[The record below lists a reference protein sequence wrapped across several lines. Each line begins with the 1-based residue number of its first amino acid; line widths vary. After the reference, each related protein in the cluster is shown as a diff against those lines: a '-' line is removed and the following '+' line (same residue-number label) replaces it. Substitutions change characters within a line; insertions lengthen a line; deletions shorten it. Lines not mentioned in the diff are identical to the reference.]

1 MFELENVDE
10 YVGLQAPIFIDESI
24 HPIIVLRGCIVNV
37 VDVVVDTLYGTDG
50 LEEFDWKFDI
60 EN

>member
-50 LEEFDWKFDI
+50 LEEFD
-60 EN
+60 